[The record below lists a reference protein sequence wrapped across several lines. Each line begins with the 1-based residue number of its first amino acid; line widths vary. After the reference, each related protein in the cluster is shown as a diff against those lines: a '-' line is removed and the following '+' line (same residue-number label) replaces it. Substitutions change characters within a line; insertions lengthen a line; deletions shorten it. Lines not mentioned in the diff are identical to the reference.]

1 MSTLLSAVRK
11 VPGGKTVKVEVQV
24 EGGRIKKVVI
34 SGDFFA
40 YPPEAVEELERALEG
55 VIAKP
60 EAVRRVVKNFEGR
73 LKIVGAS
80 LSDIADLLANL
91 LKAEGSG

>member
-1 MSTLLSAVRK
+1 VSTLLSAVRK